1 LVTVIFLFLNWQGS
15 RFAINGCVVGPRP
28 RTEFDLMRIAFPY
41 LIGKEIHDQAQ
52 VRRGEI
58 GVVPELDS
66 CVRWEHIQEIG
77 QDTECQAPKK
87 KRRALI

>member
-1 LVTVIFLFLNWQGS
+1 LITIISLFLNWQGS
-15 RFAINGCVVGPRP
+15 RFGINGRVVWLRP
-28 RTEFDLMRIAFPY
+28 RTKFDLVHIAFPY
-41 LIGKEIHDQAQ
+41 LIGKEIHNQAQ

-66 CVRWEHIQEIG
+66 CVRWEHIQKIG